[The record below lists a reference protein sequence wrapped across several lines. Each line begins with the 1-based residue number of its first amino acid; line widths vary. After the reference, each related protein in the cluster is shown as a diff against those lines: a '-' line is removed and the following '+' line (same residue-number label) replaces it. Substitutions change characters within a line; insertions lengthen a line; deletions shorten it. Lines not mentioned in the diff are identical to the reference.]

1 MSFASTRW
9 RSGEG
14 ALSFGMLSILNLVCN
29 CYEAMN
35 NEYPASLRPQDDCLN
50 ENTKEFR
57 QTGINEFSSKAA
69 VEHKNLN
76 NMA

>member
-1 MSFASTRW
+1 
-9 RSGEG
+9 
-14 ALSFGMLSILNLVCN
+14 
-29 CYEAMN
+29 MN

-50 ENTKEFR
+50 DNAKEFR
-57 QTGINEFSSKAA
+57 QMKIDEFSSKAA